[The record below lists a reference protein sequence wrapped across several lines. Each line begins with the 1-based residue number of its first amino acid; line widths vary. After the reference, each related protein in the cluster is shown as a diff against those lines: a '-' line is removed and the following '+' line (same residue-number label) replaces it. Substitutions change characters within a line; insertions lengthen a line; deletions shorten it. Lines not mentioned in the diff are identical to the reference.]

1 MRWIRLLIALL
12 SAKFKKK
19 LTGTE
24 TVVKSFRVWITDIDV
39 SVMNHAAIMTVLET
53 GRLDAMVRLNFFKVA
68 SKNKWFFPSQ
78 AISIQFY
85 RPLKVFQKAQ
95 IHTRISYV
103 DEKWIYVEQKI
114 ERKGKI
120 IAACIIKNTIKKGR
134 ETIATSQVM
143 KALNINDV
151 PTFKYDLMKT
161 YEKENAQMNEKLVDN
176 WDKQNYS

>member
-1 MRWIRLLIALL
+1 MRWIRLLTALL

-120 IAACIIKNTIKKGR
+120 IAVCIIKNTIKARMHSKKPPPY
-134 ETIATSQVM
+134 EFHMILIFISQFPPYM
-143 KALNINDV
+143 FILDV
-151 PTFKYDLMKT
+151 FVVTPRFHIFIT
-161 YEKENAQMNEKLVDN
+161 
-176 WDKQNYS
+176 

>member
-1 MRWIRLLIALL
+1 MRWIRLIIAMLT
-12 SAKFKKK
+12 AKFKKK
-19 LTGTE
+19 LSGTE
-24 TVVKSFRVWITDIDV
+24 TVTKTFRVWITDIDV

-53 GRLDAMVRLNFFKVA
+53 GRIDLMVRSNFFKVA
-68 SKNKWFFPSQ
+68 TKNKWFFPSQ

-85 RPLKVFQKAQ
+85 RPLKVFQKAD

-120 IAACIIKNTIKKGR
+120 VAACIVKNTIKKGR
-134 ETIATSQVM
+134 ETIPTSEIM
-143 KALNINDV
+143 KELQLEKV

-161 YEKENAQMNEKLVDN
+161 YELENAQMNEKLVDN
-176 WDKQNYS
+176 WDK

>member
-1 MRWIRLLIALL
+1 MRWIRLLIAMLN
-12 SAKFKKK
+12 AKFKKK

-24 TVVKSFRVWITDIDV
+24 TVIKTFRVWITDIDV

-53 GRLDAMVRLNFFKVA
+53 GRLDLMVRSNFFKVA
-68 SKNKWFFPSQ
+68 TKNNWFFPSQ

-85 RPLKVFQKAQ
+85 RPLKIFQKAQ

-120 IAACIIKNTIKKGR
+120 VAACIVKNTIKKGR
-134 ETIATSQVM
+134 ETIPTSEIM
-143 KALNINDV
+143 KELKIV
-151 PTFKYDLMKT
+151 CVIRK
-161 YEKENAQMNEKLVDN
+161 
-176 WDKQNYS
+176 S

>member
-1 MRWIRLLIALL
+1 MRWIRLLMAML

-19 LTGTE
+19 LIGTE
-24 TVVKSFRVWITDIDV
+24 TVSKSFRVWITDIDV

-53 GRLDAMVRLNFFKVA
+53 GRIDLMVRSNFFKVA

-85 RPLKVFQKAQ
+85 RPLKIFQKAQ
-95 IHTRISYV
+95 ILTRISYV

-120 IAACIIKNTIKKGR
+120 IAACIVKNTIKKGR
-134 ETIATSQVM
+134 ETIPTSEIM
-143 KALNINDV
+143 KALKIEKV
-151 PTFKYDLMKT
+151 PTFKYDLIKT
-161 YEKENAQMNEKLVDN
+161 CELENIQMNEKLVDK
-176 WDKQNYS
+176 WDS

>member
-1 MRWIRLLIALL
+1 MRWIRLLMAML

-19 LTGTE
+19 LIGTE
-24 TVVKSFRVWITDIDV
+24 TVSKSFRVWITDIDV

-53 GRLDAMVRLNFFKVA
+53 GRIDLMVRSNFFKVA

-85 RPLKVFQKAQ
+85 RPLKIFQKAQ
-95 IHTRISYV
+95 IFTRISYV

-120 IAACIIKNTIKKGR
+120 IAACIVKNTIKKGR
-134 ETIATSQVM
+134 ETIPTSKIM
-143 KALNINDV
+143 KALKIEKV
-151 PTFKYDLMKT
+151 PTFKYDLIKT
-161 YEKENAQMNEKLVDN
+161 YELENIQMNEKLVDK
-176 WDKQNYS
+176 WDS

>member
-1 MRWIRLLIALL
+1 MRWIRLLIAMLN
-12 SAKFKKK
+12 AKFKKK

-24 TVVKSFRVWITDIDV
+24 TVIKTFRVWITDIDV

-53 GRLDAMVRLNFFKVA
+53 GRLDLMVRSNFFKVA
-68 SKNKWFFPSQ
+68 TKNNWFFPSQ

-85 RPLKVFQKAQ
+85 RPLKIFQKAQ

-120 IAACIIKNTIKKGR
+120 VAACIVKNTIKKGR
-134 ETIATSQVM
+134 ETIPTSEIM
-143 KALNINDV
+143 KELKIENV
-151 PTFKYDLMKT
+151 PTYKYDLMET
-161 YEKENAQMNEKLVDN
+161 YELENAQMNKKLVDN
-176 WDKQNYS
+176 WDK